1 MATVPDPPKSRAP
14 RASRARSGL
23 RLSALVLA
31 LTTLAA
37 CGDGGSGGGDLDG
50 GLTGEPIVVG
60 LINQEDSPLGSFPDL
75 RRGAEAAT
83 LHVNADLGGVAGR
96 PIRIEAC
103 ATRGTAE
110 SSQACANK
118 LVGSRP
124 VAVIG
129 GVDLGS
135 AVSLPVL
142 EGAGV
147 PYVGS
152 LPQLGQELTSDG
164 AYMLAGGTV
173 ADLLGQ
179 AQYALD
185 VLGAKRFGA
194 IYLDLPGVLTTV
206 VRASEAVL
214 KARGATDVKLVAA
227 GADEA
232 DFTPALKAATAG
244 NPDVVFVV
252 FPAQACARIMQAG
265 QALSVTAKLF
275 FPSACAE
282 QSVVEAA
289 GGAADG
295 AYFGSAFLP
304 FADPSPEVETWRTR
318 TKSQGVLS
326 QAGFGAVMNVHRILT
341 EVPDPTPA
349 AVSGALAAARDHPGF
364 MTHAYTCDGK
374 QVPLMKAV
382 CNPHVRILQYRDGSF
397 TDVVGDWVDG
407 ADLVKL
413 FG

>member
-1 MATVPDPPKSRAP
+1 M
-14 RASRARSGL
+14 
-23 RLSALVLA
+23 ALVAAVA
-31 LTTLAA
+31 LGLGALAA
-37 CGDGGSGGGDLDG
+37 CSGDGDGGVGSSGELDG

-60 LINQEDSPLGSFPDL
+60 LVNQEDAPVGSFPDL
-75 RRGAEAAT
+75 RRGAEAAVR
-83 LHVNADLGGVAGR
+83 HVNADLGGVGGR
-96 PIRIEAC
+96 PVRIEAC

-110 SSQACANK
+110 SSQACATK
-118 LVGSRP
+118 LVGRNP

-135 AVSLPVL
+135 AGSLPVL
-142 EGAGV
+142 EKAGV

-152 LPQLGQELTSDG
+152 LPQLGEELTSKG

-179 AQYALD
+179 ADYALD
-185 VLGAKRFGA
+185 VLAAKRIGA
-194 IYLDLPGVLTTV
+194 LYVDLPGVLTTV
-206 VRASEAVL
+206 VRAAEVVL
-214 KARGATDVKLVAA
+214 KARGATDVKLVPAR
-227 GADEA
+227 ADEA

-282 QSVVEAA
+282 QAVVEAA
-289 GGAADG
+289 GDAADG
-295 AYFGSAFLP
+295 AYFGSAYLP
-304 FADPSPEVETWRTR
+304 FGDQSPEVQEWQSRTNAD
-318 TKSQGVLS
+318 GVLS
-326 QAGFGAVMNVHRILT
+326 QAGFSAVMNVHRLLT
-341 EVPDPTPA
+341 EVAEPTPV
-349 AVSGALAAARDHPGF
+349 AVSAALAAARDHPGY

-374 QVPLMKAV
+374 QVPLMRAV
-382 CNPHVRILQYRDGSF
+382 CNPHVRILQYRDGRF
-397 TDVVGDWVDG
+397 ADVVGDWVDG

>member
-1 MATVPDPPKSRAP
+1 VVVVVAM
-14 RASRARSGL
+14 G
-23 RLSALVLA
+23 VLP
-31 LTTLAA
+31 AA
-37 CGDGGSGGGDLDG
+37 CSDGGGSGAGDLDG
-50 GLTGEPIVVG
+50 GLTGEPVVVG
-60 LINQEDSPLGSFPDL
+60 LINQEDAPVGSFPDL
-75 RRGAEAAT
+75 RLGAEAAVR
-83 LHVNADLGGVAGR
+83 HVNTDLGGVGGR
-96 PIRIEAC
+96 PIRLKSC

-110 SSQACANK
+110 SSQACAAK
-118 LVGSRP
+118 LVEGGP

-142 EGAGV
+142 ETAGV

-179 AQYALD
+179 AQYSLD

-194 IYLDLPGVLTTV
+194 LYLDLPGVLATV
-206 VRASEAVL
+206 VRASEVVL

-227 GADEA
+227 KADEA
-232 DFTPALKAATAG
+232 DFTPALKAATSG
-244 NPDVVFVV
+244 DPDVVFVV

-265 QALSVTAKLF
+265 QALAVKAKLF

-282 QSVVEAA
+282 RSVVEAA
-289 GGAADG
+289 GSAAEG
-295 AYFGSAFLP
+295 AYFGSAYLP
-304 FADPSPEVETWRTR
+304 VGDPSPEVEVWRSR

-326 QAGFGAVMNVHRILT
+326 QAGFSAVMNVHRLLG
-341 EVPDPTPA
+341 EVPGELTPA
-349 AVSGALAAARDHPGF
+349 AVSAALGAARDHPGY

-374 QVPLMKAV
+374 QVPIMTAV
-382 CNPHVRILQYRDGSF
+382 CNPHVRILQYRDGRF
-397 TDVVGDWVDG
+397 VDVVGDWVDG

>member
-1 MATVPDPPKSRAP
+1 MDDTRVRDTGVGDNVRVRTRWVTVAVVV
-14 RASRARSGL
+14 GL
-23 RLSALVLA
+23 LA
-31 LTTLAA
+31 G
-37 CGDGGSGGGDLDG
+37 CSDGGGSSGGDLDG

-60 LINQEDSPLGSFPDL
+60 LINQEDAPVGSFPDL
-75 RRGAEAAT
+75 RLGAEAAVK
-83 LHVNADLGGVAGR
+83 HVNAELGGVGGR
-96 PIRIEAC
+96 PIRIQSC

-110 SSQACANK
+110 SSQACAGK
-118 LVGSRP
+118 LVDGRP

-142 EGAGV
+142 ETAGV

-152 LPQLGQELTSDG
+152 LPQLGQELTSSG

-185 VLGAKRFGA
+185 NLRAKRFGA
-194 IYLDLPGVLTTV
+194 LYLDLPGVLATV
-206 VRASEAVL
+206 VRASELVL
-214 KARGATDVKLVAA
+214 KAKGATDVKLVAA
-227 GADEA
+227 KADEA

-265 QALSVTAKLF
+265 QSLELSAKLF

-282 QSVVEAA
+282 RSVVDAA
-289 GGAADG
+289 GSAAEG
-295 AYFGSAFLP
+295 AYFGSAYLP
-304 FADPSPEVETWRTR
+304 PGDPSPEVEAWRSR
-318 TKSQGVLS
+318 TKSEGVLS
-326 QAGFGAVMNVHRILT
+326 QAGFSAVMNVHRILT
-341 EVPDPTPA
+341 EVPEITPA
-349 AVSGALAAARDHPGF
+349 AVAAALAAARDHLGY
-364 MTHAYTCDGK
+364 MTHPYTCDGK
-374 QVPLMKAV
+374 QVPIMTAV
-382 CNPHVRILQYRDGSF
+382 CNPHVRILQYRDGRF
-397 TDVVGDWVDG
+397 DDVVGDWVNG

>member
-1 MATVPDPPKSRAP
+1 MAGVSRP
-14 RASRARSGL
+14 WSSSR
-23 RLSALVLA
+23 RLALVVTLA
-31 LTTLAA
+31 VGLGALAA
-37 CGDGGSGGGDLDG
+37 CSDGGGSAVGDPDG

-60 LINQEDSPLGSFPDL
+60 LINQEDAPVGSFPDL
-75 RRGAEAAT
+75 RKGAEAAVR
-83 LHVNADLGGVAGR
+83 HVNADLGGVGGR
-96 PIRIEAC
+96 PVRLQSC

-110 SSQACANK
+110 SSQACAVK
-118 LVGSRP
+118 LVEGKP

-142 EGAGV
+142 ETAGV

-152 LPQLGQELTSDG
+152 LPQLGQELTSSG

-194 IYLDLPGVLTTV
+194 LYLDLPGVLATV
-206 VRASEAVL
+206 VRASEVVL
-214 KARGATDVKLVAA
+214 EARGATDVKLVAA
-227 GADEA
+227 KADEA

-244 NPDVVFVV
+244 DPDVVFVV
-252 FPAQACARIMQAG
+252 FPAQACARIMAAG
-265 QALSVTAKLF
+265 QALAVTAKLF

-282 QSVVEAA
+282 PSVVDAA
-289 GGAADG
+289 GNAADG
-295 AYFGSAFLP
+295 TYFGSAYLP
-304 FADPSPEVETWRTR
+304 LGDPSPEVEAWRTR
-318 TKSQGVLS
+318 TTSRGVLS
-326 QAGFGAVMNVHRILT
+326 QAGFSGVMNVHRLLT
-341 EVPDPTPA
+341 EVSGEPTPA
-349 AVSGALAAARDHPGF
+349 AVSAALASARDHPGY
-364 MTHAYTCDGK
+364 MTHPYTCDGK
-374 QVPLMKAV
+374 QVPIMKAV
-382 CNPHVRILQYRDGSF
+382 CNPHVRILQYRDGRF
-397 TDVVGDWVDG
+397 DDVVGDWVDG